1 LEGKAF
7 SSVFI
12 FSCAFEIAFSTI
24 SLESFSIFSEISI
37 HSNFFAPSCQRN
49 RTFQRIKF
57 KELSSQVSLITHRLY
72 AEEDGFD
79 REDLDDIIKL
89 INYRVKNLIKPEI
102 LTTIRSEEK
111 MQAYLILFANL
122 PFYSTSKRETMF
134 GSFVG

>member
-1 LEGKAF
+1 
-7 SSVFI
+7 
-12 FSCAFEIAFSTI
+12 
-24 SLESFSIFSEISI
+24 
-37 HSNFFAPSCQRN
+37 
-49 RTFQRIKF
+49 
-57 KELSSQVSLITHRLY
+57 VSLITHRLY

-79 REDLDDIIKL
+79 REDLDDIMKL

-122 PFYSTSKRETMF
+122 PFYSTSKRETTF